1 VLAPGL
7 YKYNQPK
14 KNKEIQEIFQNG
26 STQNPSSNQ
35 FLLQVLALC
44 MLNIT
49 SQTSLER
56 SYKLATP
63 AALARRIISD
73 IQDGWQLLAYNSC
86 KYN

>member
-1 VLAPGL
+1 
-7 YKYNQPK
+7 
-14 KNKEIQEIFQNG
+14 
-26 STQNPSSNQ
+26 
-35 FLLQVLALC
+35 

-49 SQTSLER
+49 SQTSLEK

-63 AALARRIISD
+63 AALARLIISD